1 MLKARPQTGPKPQPE
16 GGNAMSANEV
26 IVGNICS
33 LCAMVSD
40 SVSGTRKKNSE
51 ILGIQILSQ
60 FFYGI
65 GTIIL
70 KGYSSTAQNAVAVL
84 RNLAAIKKVKSKA
97 IEWGLILL
105 GVALG
110 VIFNN
115 RGLLGWLPILANL
128 EYSVAVFRSG
138 ENERLLKYALIA
150 NMLMYSVFS
159 IMIQNYVG
167 FIANIVVAVTT
178 AVSLLRDARAKKNG
192 KDVPND
198 PEREEHT
205 S

>member
-1 MLKARPQTGPKPQPE
+1 
-16 GGNAMSANEV
+16 MSANEV

-70 KGYSSTAQNAVAVL
+70 RGYSSTAQNAVAVL

-105 GVALG
+105 GVTLG

-150 NMLMYSVFS
+150 NILMYSVFS

-178 AVSLLRDARAKKNG
+178 AVSLIRDARAKKNG
-192 KDVPND
+192 KDVQND

-205 S
+205 P